1 MNIAQSFK
9 YIFEDKDWLGKVLI
23 GSLIVLVSFPL
34 TVILV
39 GFLGIAIVA
48 GYSLEVVRNVRQGSA
63 KPLPE
68 WRDRWSEWMV
78 LGLKVMLVLLAW
90 SLPALLL
97 QFPANVGNNLLYSS
111 NDLVEVFGWMLSA
124 SAGLLSFAWSLIVLL
139 VMPALYIRLA
149 ETEDLAS
156 AFRFQEIIS
165 FTRRNIGD
173 VIIAVVISVVAT
185 AAITLLAWI
194 VGALACLIGLVVT
207 VPASYF
213 ITTLISSHLY
223 AQIGIGRQESP
234 AQPIVPE
241 VVPPSDVTKGG
252 GSASS

>member
-9 YIFEDKDWLGKVLI
+9 YIFQDKDWLGKVLI

-34 TVILV
+34 TIILV
-39 GFLGIAIVA
+39 GFLGLAIVA
-48 GYSLEVVRNVRQGSA
+48 GYSLEVLRNVRQGSA

-78 LGLKVMLVLLAW
+78 LGLKAMLVLLAW
-90 SLPALLL
+90 SLPGLLL
-97 QFPANVGNNLLYSS
+97 QFPATVGNNLVYSG
-111 NDLVEVFGWMLSA
+111 NDLVQVFGWMLTA

-139 VMPALYIRLA
+139 VTPALYIRLA

-165 FTRRNIGD
+165 FTRRNLSD
-173 VIIAVVISVVAT
+173 VIIAVLIALVAGV
-185 AAITLLAWI
+185 AITLVGWM
-194 VGALACLIGLVVT
+194 VGALLCLIGLAIT
-207 VPASYF
+207 VPAAYF
-213 ITTLISSHLY
+213 ISTLISSHLY
-223 AQIGIGRQESP
+223 AQIGMGRQESA

-241 VVPPSDVTKGG
+241 VVPPANVKKGG
-252 GSASS
+252 